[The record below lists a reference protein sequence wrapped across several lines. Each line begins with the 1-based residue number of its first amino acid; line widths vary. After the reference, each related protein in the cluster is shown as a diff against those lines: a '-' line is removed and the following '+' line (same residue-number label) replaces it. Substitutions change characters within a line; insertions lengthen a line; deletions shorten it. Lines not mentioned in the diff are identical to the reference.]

1 MSPAASK
8 GPADIGE
15 SSGAAGSVAVHVN
28 SREVR
33 PIVNPALA
41 PLTRRWLERLIHRQA
56 YPANKLAVEYAGPF
70 ALAFCSFGALVT
82 GLQAGWLYAVLASA
96 ATTFAMRHEIVSGG
110 LRRHRRN
117 YIDSSVLDTECLRQL
132 KAAQVAIDAV
142 LTSEV
147 YRTRLVDHA
156 PNDADLRRHEWEI
169 ACRLRDITA
178 LRAEHTDSMS
188 AGVPGPQ
195 TAAVLKAHLRAVTI
209 ARDATVRRIDALQR
223 YAREVKA
230 ADNALH
236 DWQTAEQLTLRNET
250 YLDLVA
256 RSAADEHAV
265 VEITYLTQQAALT
278 HDAFR
283 ATLNQATLAA
293 EALVFADSESNC
305 ERELC

>member
-1 MSPAASK
+1 M
-8 GPADIGE
+8 
-15 SSGAAGSVAVHVN
+15 HVS

-41 PLTRRWLERLIHRQA
+41 PLTKRWLERLIHRQA
-56 YPANKLAVEYAGPF
+56 RPANKLAVEYAGPF
-70 ALAFCSFGALVT
+70 ALAFCIFAALVT
-82 GLQAGWLYAVLASA
+82 GLQAGWVCAVLASA
-96 ATTFAMRHEIVSGG
+96 AATFAVRHEIVSGG
-110 LRRHRRN
+110 LRRHGRN
-117 YIDSSVLDTECLRQL
+117 YVDSSVLDTECLRQL
-132 KAAQVAIDAV
+132 KAAQVAIDTV

-147 YRTRLVDHA
+147 YRTRLLDHS
-156 PNDADLRRHEWEI
+156 PGDADLRRHEWEI

-178 LRAEHTDSMS
+178 RRAEHTYSMS

-195 TAAVLKAHLRAVTI
+195 TAAVLRAHLRAITI

-236 DWQTAEQLTLRNET
+236 DWQTAEQLARRNET

-265 VEITYLTQQAALT
+265 IEIKYLTQQAALT
-278 HDAFR
+278 HDAFQ

-293 EALVFADSESNC
+293 EALVFTDSERNR